1 MNPIIIRIEDYNKEE
16 LVIQYILVI
25 FKNLNWKI
33 FHLNLTIRYQN

>member
-25 FKNLNWKI
+25 FKNLNCNKDRNHKI
-33 FHLNLTIRYQN
+33 FL